1 MDASG
6 ECVLSMATASPGVL
20 VSAPAIS
27 YHAWRVDVER
37 IFQPCRRQS
46 GGTNNQQGDDNECLP
61 FAPEGIEEA
70 RTGLYADGEYE

>member
-1 MDASG
+1 MRAVDGNGKSRSTGQCAG
-6 ECVLSMATASPGVL
+6 YQP
-20 VSAPAIS
+20 
-27 YHAWRVDVER
+27 YHAWRVDAER
-37 IFQPCRRQS
+37 ILQPCRRQS